1 MVNWRRRFPHLNNF
15 EIEHYRT
22 RYDAAKTRG
31 QKQRVLSNAEQR
43 IMRFNSSSNTRYTT
57 TLTQNRRMK
66 RDQER
71 RQKVINT
78 VKRTANAAKR
88 TANAAKRTAK
98 RTANVVKGTAKRT
111 ANVAKRTAKRTA
123 NTVRRTTKVVRARM
137 PNPKEIFELSTRL
150 GQTIYES
157 REGLLI
163 FTDIIALILISK
175 GITSRLVNKVV
186 GKVFLPLN
194 VSKEGILDRLER
206 IYSQPPE
213 NLGLIVAANA
223 WLSSERGTSIA
234 ALQFAMLLTIGVC
247 AHLLT
252 VADKRGIMKIPRVLD
267 IFISFFKYVG
277 FSGVTLSLESMFYS
291 VIKGILVW
299 HGKMLAAKGINSAIS
314 SQSRNWVRVP
324 MKLGWRLMAKLLQD
338 DVSRRAIETLLSVI
352 MDMKFAPKSVV
363 RQAAE
368 VLKVVKKPAPTLS
381 LPQPRTPIA
390 SRKNGEQVA
399 ESPNRLRTTVVNMPI
414 QAVGNNG
421 KSYNFTQNDWNSM
434 NRNQMPST
442 SRDSV
447 VRLTFKNQVR
457 YARRSFLSQL

>member
-1 MVNWRRRFPHLNNF
+1 MVNWKRRFPHLENV
-15 EIEHYRT
+15 EIKHYKG

-31 QKQRVLSNAEQR
+31 QKQKVLSNAEQR
-43 IMRFNSSSNTRYTT
+43 IMRFNSSSNTGSTT
-57 TLTQNRRMK
+57 TLRQNRSMK

-78 VKRTANAAKR
+78 VKRTANTVR
-88 TANAAKRTAK
+88 RTAK

-123 NTVRRTTKVVRARM
+123 NGVRARM

-150 GQTIYES
+150 SQTIYES

-163 FTDIIALILISK
+163 FTDIIVLILISK
-175 GITSRLVNKVV
+175 GITSQLVNKVV

-267 IFISFFKYVG
+267 IFISVFKYAG
-277 FSGVTLSLESMFYS
+277 FSGVTFSLESMFYS

-368 VLKVVKKPAPTLS
+368 VLKVVEKPRPQQTQTLS
-381 LPQPRTPIA
+381 IAQAGRNNRRTPNAI
-390 SRKNGEQVA
+390 RNNGEQVA
-399 ESPNRLRTTVVNMPI
+399 ESP
-414 QAVGNNG
+414 G
-421 KSYNFTQNDWNSM
+421 
-434 NRNQMPST
+434 
-442 SRDSV
+442 
-447 VRLTFKNQVR
+447 
-457 YARRSFLSQL
+457 RR